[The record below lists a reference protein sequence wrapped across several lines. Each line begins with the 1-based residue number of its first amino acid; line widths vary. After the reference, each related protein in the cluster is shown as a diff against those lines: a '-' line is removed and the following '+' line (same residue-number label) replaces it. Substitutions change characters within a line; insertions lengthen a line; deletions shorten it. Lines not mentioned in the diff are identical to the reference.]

1 MNFLILSFNA
11 VLGGDEPAVC
21 EREQHH
27 HVPGYDQ
34 REDCR
39 AERGRPVLGF
49 SGIAFYSV
57 CITTLLTAKQNAC
70 KST

>member
-1 MNFLILSFNA
+1 MNLVTLPLNG

-21 EREQHH
+21 DREQHH

-39 AERGRPVLGF
+39 AERGRPILGF
-49 SGIAFYSV
+49 SGI
-57 CITTLLTAKQNAC
+57 LLLH
-70 KST
+70 